1 MRRRQES
8 LWVRAPLLQTEAEVS
23 RHATAGSKGGTIAP
37 FRLGA
42 SPRKGHQLF
51 TALSRFVRRGPTSRE
66 ENGSVALGALT
77 RALSATPR
85 TAEEQTAHALIG
97 GTVVSEARKPPFSPA
112 GSNRQPPFLQP
123 FRMRSQASRTAS
135 R

>member
-66 ENGSVALGALT
+66 ENGSVALGARPTRPSPKPSRRPTAMEAFPGFHAMSGGGRLT
-77 RALSATPR
+77 VSVADLDPWSLFGR
-85 TAEEQTAHALIG
+85 G
-97 GTVVSEARKPPFSPA
+97 VDTV
-112 GSNRQPPFLQP
+112 
-123 FRMRSQASRTAS
+123 
-135 R
+135 